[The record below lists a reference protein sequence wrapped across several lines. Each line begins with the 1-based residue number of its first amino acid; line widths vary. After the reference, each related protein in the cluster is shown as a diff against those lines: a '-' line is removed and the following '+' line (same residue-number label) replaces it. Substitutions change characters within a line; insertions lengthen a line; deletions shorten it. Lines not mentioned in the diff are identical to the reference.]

1 MKCLYIISRVG
12 SDIKQPGG
20 TGRSSA
26 EIYHRLL
33 FASAKPRI
41 LGYARPYKGRLH
53 DLIVLQPRKTSR
65 VSLFLPL
72 TSLPSTELINLFR

>member
-1 MKCLYIISRVG
+1 MKCLYIISRVE
-12 SDIKQPGG
+12 SDIKQPRG
-20 TGRSSA
+20 TGRPSA

-41 LGYARPYKGRLH
+41 PRYARPHEGRLH
-53 DLIVLQPRKTSR
+53 DLIVLQPRKTSC

-72 TSLPSTELINLFR
+72 TSLPVALD